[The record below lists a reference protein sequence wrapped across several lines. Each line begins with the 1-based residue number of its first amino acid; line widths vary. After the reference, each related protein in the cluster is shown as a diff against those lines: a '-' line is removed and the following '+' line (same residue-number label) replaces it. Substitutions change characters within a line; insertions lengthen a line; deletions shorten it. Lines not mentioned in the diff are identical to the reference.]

1 MPAGETTM
9 NRNPVLDNLPQ
20 FDLDPGSQVNDILKY
35 GPQLAQAQ
43 FDEQSQFL
51 PQQSQ
56 LALDVGRQ
64 FDPQFQDLQNQLR
77 SQGRQGNIDDIRNLS
92 PQLLALRSSQESPQV
107 TEMRNLLQGQILND
121 LRAGE
126 RLTPSQ
132 QRAVQQSSRS
142 ADVARGTG
150 TGAGS
155 SNREAVRSSL
165 EGRRLL
171 QERQRAA
178 SSFVQSEGQP
188 RGNITDTILNL
199 PQNNQQRNIGQP
211 IRGLEMASTQVLPL
225 SAQLAAATLAGQQTN
240 AAVELQ
246 ATNPFLG
253 FKELA
258 R

>member
-1 MPAGETTM
+1 MATSPGLDQQEQFTEALPTY
-9 NRNPVLDNLPQ
+9 NFNPSEAYNNVLE
-20 FDLDPGSQVNDILKY
+20 F

-43 FDEQSQFL
+43 FDEQSKFL

-56 LALDVGRQ
+56 LALDVGKQ
-64 FDPQFQDLQNQLR
+64 FDPQFQDLMNQLR
-77 SQGRQGNIDDIRNLS
+77 TQGRQGNIDDIRNLS
-92 PQLLALRSSQESPQV
+92 PQLQALRSSQEDPQV
-107 TEMRNLLQGQILND
+107 TEMRNLLQGQILGN

-126 RLTPSQ
+126 SLTPSQ

-155 SNREAVRSSL
+155 ANREAVRSSL

-171 QERQRAA
+171 QERQNAA
-178 SSFVQSEGQP
+178 SSFVQAEGQP

-199 PQNNQQRNIGQP
+199 PQNGQSRNIGQP
-211 IRGLEMASTQVLPL
+211 IQGLQMASTQVMPL
-225 SAQLAAATLAGQQTN
+225 SAQLAAQNLASQQQN
-240 AAVELQ
+240 VSSNLAFQ
-246 ATNPFLG
+246 ANQTAG
-253 FKELA
+253 I